1 MRLSSDDMMQSVKYT
16 SLKFRKEVWCGDI
29 NVGVDRALLS
39 KSMNLNEVTNEVCVG
54 REKEPRVSHEAPN
67 IEKGGRTSK
76 IGLEGAASE
85 AGRKLRKNSVL
96 ETKNEKLPRS
106 KE

>member
-1 MRLSSDDMMQSVKYT
+1 M
-16 SLKFRKEVWCGDI
+16 
-29 NVGVDRALLS
+29 LLF
-39 KSMNLNEVTNEVCVG
+39 KSMNLNEVTNEVCVD
-54 REKEPRVSHEAPN
+54 RERGPRVNPEAPN
-67 IEKGGRTSK
+67 IEKRGRTSK